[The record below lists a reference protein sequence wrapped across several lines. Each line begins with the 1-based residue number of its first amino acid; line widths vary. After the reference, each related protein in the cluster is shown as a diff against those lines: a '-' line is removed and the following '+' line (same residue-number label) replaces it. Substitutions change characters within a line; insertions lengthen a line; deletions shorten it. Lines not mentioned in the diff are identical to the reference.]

1 MQRREFLQKSFLAGV
16 SIPMLQSYSHL
27 WKGEN
32 APYEKITLLHTNDTH
47 SRIDPFE
54 DGEYKGLGGVLARK
68 KIIDEVRTVETNTLL
83 LDAGD
88 IFQGTPYFNMY
99 NGEIEMKAMS
109 YLGYDASTIGNH
121 DFDNGSENLA
131 KQMEHAN
138 FPFIISNYDVAD
150 SALANK
156 VAPYIV
162 FNKGKV
168 KVGVLGIGIELD
180 GLVSKKNYGSIVY
193 QDPIDTANRYANILR
208 EDENCDIIVCLSHL
222 GYSYKSNKISD
233 LKLAEAV
240 YNIDVVIGGHTHTFL
255 DCPTLVEK
263 PEKKFV
269 IVNQVGFGGITLGKL
284 DVYFDRSKKTIEKN
298 LSNMVK
304 CQIG

>member
-1 MQRREFLQKSFLAGV
+1 MKRRDFLQNSFVAGI
-16 SIPMLQSYSHL
+16 SLPMLQSYNHL
-27 WKGEN
+27 WKGTD
-32 APYEKITLLHTNDTH
+32 APYEKLTILHTNDTH

-54 DGEYKGLGGVLARK
+54 DGEYKGFGGVVARK
-68 KIIDEVRTVETNTLL
+68 KIIDEVRANESNNLL

-121 DFDNGSENLA
+121 DFDNGADNLA
-131 KQMEHAN
+131 KQMEYAN
-138 FPFIISNYDVAD
+138 FPFIISNYDVTD

-156 VAPYIV
+156 VAPYTV

-168 KVGVLGIGIELD
+168 KVGVIGVGIELD

-193 QDPIDTANRYANILR
+193 LDPIETASRYANILKS
-208 EDENCDIIVCLSHL
+208 DENCDIIICLSHL
-222 GYSYKSNKISD
+222 GYSYKSKKISD
-233 LKLAEAV
+233 IQLAEKV
-240 YNIDVVIGGHTHTFL
+240 DNIDVIIGGHTHTFL
-255 DCPTLVEK
+255 QCPTLIEK

-284 DVYFDRSKKTIEKN
+284 DIYFNRSRKTIEKN
-298 LSNMVK
+298 LSNLIK
-304 CQIG
+304 CQI

>member
-1 MQRREFLQKSFLAGV
+1 MLRRDFLQNSFIAGI
-16 SIPMLQSYSHL
+16 SLPLLQSHSHL
-27 WKGEN
+27 WKGSD
-32 APYEKITLLHTNDTH
+32 APYEKLTLLHTNDTH

-68 KIIDEVRTVETNTLL
+68 KVIDEVKSMESNTLL

-121 DFDNGSENLA
+121 DFDNGTENLG
-131 KQMEHAN
+131 KQMDYAN
-138 FPFIISNYDVAD
+138 FPFIISNYDVTD
-150 SALANK
+150 SALVNK
-156 VAPYIV
+156 IAPYIV

-168 KVGVLGIGIELD
+168 KVGVLAVGIELD
-180 GLVSKKNYGSIVY
+180 GLVSKKNYGNIIY
-193 QDPIDTANRYANILR
+193 QNPIETANRYAKILK
-208 EDENCDIIVCLSHL
+208 EDENCDIIICLSHL
-222 GYSYKSNKISD
+222 GYSYKGNKMSD
-233 LKLAEAV
+233 LKLAEKV
-240 YNIDVVIGGHTHTFL
+240 DNIDVIIGGHTHTFL
-255 DCPTLVEK
+255 ECPTLIEK

-284 DVYFDRSKKTIEKN
+284 DIYFNRSKKAIEKN
-298 LSNMVK
+298 LSNLIK
-304 CQIG
+304 CRI

>member
-1 MQRREFLQKSFLAGV
+1 MQRRAFLQNSFMAGV
-16 SIPMLQSYSHL
+16 SLPLLQSYSEH
-27 WKGEN
+27 WKGSD
-32 APYEKITLLHTNDTH
+32 APYEKLTLLHTNDTH
-47 SRIDPFE
+47 SRIDPFD
-54 DGEYKGLGGVLARK
+54 DGEYKGLGGVSARK
-68 KIIDEVRTVETNTLL
+68 KIIDEIRIKEPNSLL

-121 DFDNGSENLA
+121 DFDNGAENLA

-138 FPFIISNYDVAD
+138 FPFIISNYDVTD

-168 KVGVLGIGIELD
+168 KVGVFGIGIELD
-180 GLVSKKNYGSIVY
+180 GLVSKKNYGDIQY
-193 QDPIDTANRYANILR
+193 HNPIEYANRYANILKS
-208 EDENCDIIVCLSHL
+208 DENCDIVICLSHL
-222 GYSYKSNKISD
+222 GYNYKGNKLSD
-233 LKLAEAV
+233 LKLADKV
-240 YNIDVVIGGHTHTFL
+240 DNVDVIIGGHTHTFL
-255 DCPTLVEK
+255 DCPNLIEK

-284 DVYFDRSKKTIEKN
+284 DIYFDRSKKKIEKN
-298 LSNMVK
+298 LSNLIK
-304 CQIG
+304 CQI

>member
-1 MQRREFLQKSFLAGV
+1 MKRRDFLQNSFVAGI
-16 SIPMLQSYSHL
+16 SLPMLQSYNHL
-27 WKGEN
+27 WKGSD
-32 APYEKITLLHTNDTH
+32 APYEKLTILHTNDTH

-54 DGEYKGLGGVLARK
+54 DGEYKGFGGVVARK
-68 KIIDEVRTVETNTLL
+68 KIIDEVRANEHNNLL

-121 DFDNGSENLA
+121 DFDNGADNLA

-138 FPFIISNYDVAD
+138 FPFIISNYDVTD
-150 SALANK
+150 SVLANK
-156 VAPYIV
+156 VAPYTV

-168 KVGVLGIGIELD
+168 KVGVIGIGIELN

-193 QDPIDTANRYANILR
+193 LDPIETANRYANILKS
-208 EDENCDIIVCLSHL
+208 DENCDIIICLSHL
-222 GYSYKSNKISD
+222 GYSYKSKKISD
-233 LKLAEAV
+233 IQLAEKV
-240 YNIDVVIGGHTHTFL
+240 DNIDVIIGGHTHTFL
-255 DCPTLVEK
+255 ECPTLIEK

-284 DVYFDRSKKTIEKN
+284 DIYFNRSRKTIEKN
-298 LSNMVK
+298 LSNLIK
-304 CQIG
+304 CQI

>member
-1 MQRREFLQKSFLAGV
+1 MKRRDFLQNSFVAGI
-16 SIPMLQSYSHL
+16 SLPMLQSYNHL
-27 WKGEN
+27 WKGTD
-32 APYEKITLLHTNDTH
+32 APYEKLTILHTNDTH

-54 DGEYKGLGGVLARK
+54 DGEYKGFGGVVARK
-68 KIIDEVRTVETNTLL
+68 KIIDDVRANESNNLL

-121 DFDNGSENLA
+121 DFDNGADNLA

-138 FPFIISNYDVAD
+138 FPFIISNYDVTD

-156 VAPYIV
+156 VAPYTV

-168 KVGVLGIGIELD
+168 KVGVIGVGIELD

-193 QDPIDTANRYANILR
+193 LDPIETANRYANILKS
-208 EDENCDIIVCLSHL
+208 DENCDIIICLSHL
-222 GYSYKSNKISD
+222 GYSYKSKKISD
-233 LKLAEAV
+233 IQLAEKV
-240 YNIDVVIGGHTHTFL
+240 DNIDVIIGGHTHTFL
-255 DCPTLVEK
+255 QCPTLIEK

-284 DVYFDRSKKTIEKN
+284 DIYFNRSRKTIEKN
-298 LSNMVK
+298 LSNLIK
-304 CQIG
+304 CQI